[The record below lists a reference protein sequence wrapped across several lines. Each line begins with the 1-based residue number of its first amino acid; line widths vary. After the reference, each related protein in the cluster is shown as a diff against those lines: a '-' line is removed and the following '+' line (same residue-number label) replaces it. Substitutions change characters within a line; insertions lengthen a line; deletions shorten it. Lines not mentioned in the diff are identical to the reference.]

1 MQTSSIPIEQLAAE
15 AYDAAPPPVQDR
27 MVSLLVGKIYESA
40 PADERSNLITYL
52 MKPLGVLSLV
62 AVANGIFAKIR
73 FRNDWPD
80 VQVRPDDVQNIRAQD
95 VVDLAQYA
103 QQVSTQVIDGLARI
117 VTGSPV
123 LATSAAA
130 ALLIHI
136 LVQRQQTRRSIL

>member
-40 PADERSNLITYL
+40 PAAERSNLITYL

-136 LVQRQQTRRSIL
+136 LVQRQQTRRNIL

>member
-1 MQTSSIPIEQLAAE
+1 MQTAPIPIEQLAAE
-15 AYDAAPPPVQDR
+15 VYDSAPPPVQDR

-40 PADERSNLITYL
+40 PVAERSNLVTSL

-62 AVANGIFAKIR
+62 AVANGIFANIR

-95 VVDLAQYA
+95 VVDLANYA
-103 QQVSTQVIDGLARI
+103 QQVSTQVLDGLARI

-130 ALLIHI
+130 ALLIHM
-136 LVQRQQTRRSIL
+136 LVQRQQTRRST